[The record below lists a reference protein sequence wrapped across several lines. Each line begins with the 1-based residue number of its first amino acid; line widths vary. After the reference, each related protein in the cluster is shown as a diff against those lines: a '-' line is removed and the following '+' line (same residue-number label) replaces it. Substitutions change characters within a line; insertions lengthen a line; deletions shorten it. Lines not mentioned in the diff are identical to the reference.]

1 MGPQPNL
8 TMLNYIMKWDTKMK
22 WDTTIKWD
30 TRMLTSIT
38 ITEWDI
44 TKRVWDPEYESIKWD
59 PKYDT
64 LKDKRWDP
72 KQILQMKG
80 WSVFL
85 KHKGTQLK
93 KYKTQIRSFY
103 LHLMRPQTNTAL

>member
-1 MGPQPNL
+1 
-8 TMLNYIMKWDTKMK
+8 MK

-72 KQILQMKG
+72 K
-80 WSVFL
+80 
-85 KHKGTQLK
+85 
-93 KYKTQIRSFY
+93 
-103 LHLMRPQTNTAL
+103 